1 MLKILLIVLFIIPPI
16 LFLLPCI
23 EMAKNGEKSEM
34 YQKAFNEIRNYSKDN
49 GIDVDDDDIRRE
61 INRCVRQFTFVT
73 IAIIMMILALLCLVF
88 K

>member
-16 LFLLPCI
+16 SFLLPCI
-23 EMAKNGEKSEM
+23 EITKNGEKSEM

-61 INRCVRQFTFVT
+61 INRCARQFTFVT
-73 IAIIMMILALLCLVF
+73 IVIIMMILALLCLVF

>member
-1 MLKILLIVLFIIPPI
+1 MLKVFLMLLFIIPPI

-23 EMAKNGEKSEM
+23 EIAKNGEKSEM
-34 YQKAFNEIRNYSKDN
+34 YQRAFNEIRNYSKDN
-49 GIDVDDDDIRRE
+49 GIDIDDDDIRRE

-73 IAIIMMILALLCLVF
+73 IVIIMIILVLLCLVF